1 MERRRYHR
9 LYFTVPVHCRVHLQ
23 ERQESWSSPGILKNL
38 SLGGAYFVCD
48 SLPHLR
54 RGDVGEFLL
63 QLADTSHENP
73 LRAQGL
79 VKRVDHHVLG
89 FTAYG
94 VAVEFL
100 PPLVDQAQAAAS
112 AQVAASA

>member
-1 MERRRYHR
+1 MERRKYHR
-9 LYFTVPVHCRVHLQ
+9 LYFSVPTECRVRLA
-23 ERQESWSSPGILKNL
+23 ERQETWSSPAILRNL

-48 SLPHLR
+48 SLPQLR
-54 RGDVGEFLL
+54 RGDVGEFTLQFASRGDGLL
-63 QLADTSHENP
+63 QA
-73 LRAQGL
+73 RGQ

-100 PPLVDQAQAAAS
+100 SALAAQSPAAAS
-112 AQVAASA
+112 A

>member
-9 LYFTVPVHCRVHLQ
+9 LYFSLPMECQVDLQ
-23 ERQESWSSPGILKNL
+23 DGQESWSSPGILRNL

-48 SLPHLR
+48 SLPQLR
-54 RGDVGEFLL
+54 RGDVGEFTLQFASRGDGLL
-63 QLADTSHENP
+63 QA
-73 LRAQGL
+73 RGQ

-100 PPLVDQAQAAAS
+100 STLVTPSPAAAP
-112 AQVAASA
+112 A